1 MDKTFHIT
9 TFGCQ
14 MNEHD
19 SEIMAGMLTEM
30 GYTEG
35 AERRDA
41 DLEII
46 NPCSI
51 RDNADKRFFSTFSD
65 RGRLKKMQNMSS
77 DQIKEKYSFNTFVV
91 AMLVQSTF
99 GAGKRLKK
107 KLTDEID
114 VNDPKVREEMK
125 KIFREL
131 CFLNGINPENM
142 ADIDNTSALG

>member
-1 MDKTFHIT
+1 M
-9 TFGCQ
+9 
-14 MNEHD
+14 
-19 SEIMAGMLTEM
+19 
-30 GYTEG
+30 
-35 AERRDA
+35 R
-41 DLEII
+41 
-46 NPCSI
+46 
-51 RDNADKRFFSTFSD
+51 
-65 RGRLKKMQNMSS
+65 NMSS

-99 GAGKRLKK
+99 VAGKRLKK

-114 VNDPKVREEMK
+114 VNDPKVREEIK